1 MSFLYI
7 QVSKKRKTRH
17 HRCTGKKKRG
27 EDQYIYIYS
36 CGRTP
41 NVLYHNL
48 KYNYI
53 AAQPLPPII
62 FPELVKKIIY
72 SLILD
77 MNNQK
82 IIKKGSK
89 NWQNTYNS
97 LFFNKILLFFI
108 CINFVKVTNRVWGG
122 GVKVG
127 KDDHHNNCNCKA
139 SRQCGFSH
147 ELLWSTNLS
156 FSKNAGTR

>member
-1 MSFLYI
+1 MYW
-7 QVSKKRKTRH
+7 QEEK
-17 HRCTGKKKRG
+17 GRG
-27 EDQYIYIYS
+27 SIYIYIYS

-62 FPELVKKIIY
+62 FPELVKNIIY

-82 IIKKGSK
+82 IIKKGLK
-89 NWQNTYNS
+89 TD
-97 LFFNKILLFFI
+97 KILIILYFLIKFFY
-108 CINFVKVTNRVWGG
+108 FLYV
-122 GVKVG
+122 
-127 KDDHHNNCNCKA
+127 
-139 SRQCGFSH
+139 
-147 ELLWSTNLS
+147 
-156 FSKNAGTR
+156 